1 MRLKYGIGL
10 LAVVMVFSLGAG
22 SCTSGTTNK
31 TTSDEKTKAGTG
43 TVRIG
48 DMAPDFE
55 MRNQDQLKVAL
66 SDYKD
71 KKNVVL
77 VFYPA
82 DFTPV

>member
-1 MRLKYGIGL
+1 MRLRYGIGL
-10 LAVVMVFSLGAG
+10 LAVVMVFSLGAS
-22 SCTSGTTNK
+22 SCKSGTTDK
-31 TTSDEKTKAGTG
+31 TTSAEKTKAGTG
-43 TVRIG
+43 TIKVG
-48 DMAPDFE
+48 DTAPDFE
-55 MRNQDQLKVAL
+55 MRNQEQLKVAL

>member
-1 MRLKYGIGL
+1 MRLRNGIGL
-10 LAVVMVFSLGAG
+10 LAITIVFLLGVV
-22 SCTSGTTNK
+22 SCATSKTETTVPA
-31 TTSDEKTKAGTG
+31 EKTKVGTG
-43 TVRIG
+43 TVKVG
-48 DMAPDFE
+48 DTAPDFE
-55 MRNQDQLKVAL
+55 MRNQEQLMVAL

>member
-1 MRLKYGIGL
+1 MRLRYGIGL
-10 LAVVMVFSLGAG
+10 LAVVMILSLGAG
-22 SCTSGTTNK
+22 SCESGTTDK
-31 TTSDEKTKAGTG
+31 TATAEKTKAGTG
-43 TVRIG
+43 TIVVG
-48 DMAPDFE
+48 DTAPDFE
-55 MRNQDQLKVAL
+55 MRNQEQLKVAL